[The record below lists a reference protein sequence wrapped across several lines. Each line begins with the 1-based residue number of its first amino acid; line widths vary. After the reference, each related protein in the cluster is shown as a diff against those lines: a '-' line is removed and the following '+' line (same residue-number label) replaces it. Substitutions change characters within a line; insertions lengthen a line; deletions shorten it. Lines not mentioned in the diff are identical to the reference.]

1 MVFFLKF
8 IFLQRIFSKD
18 VLQSPADEIV
28 LHGERENVTIHKMYV
43 KCIILE
49 VLLSHSPK
57 AVDDDEEAEKREST
71 VPPST
76 LNTASAEGPIVVIW
90 FRGPGLNLVEN
101 WHAAKKFD
109 EVHLVSCR
117 STKTYY
123 QELVGEN
130 HKGRHGRVD
139 RPNSIEHS
147 CCAGR

>member
-1 MVFFLKF
+1 MM
-8 IFLQRIFSKD
+8 
-18 VLQSPADEIV
+18 
-28 LHGERENVTIHKMYV
+28 TM
-43 KCIILE
+43 
-49 VLLSHSPK
+49 
-57 AVDDDEEAEKREST
+57 KREST

-123 QELVGEN
+123 QELVGKTI
-130 HKGRHGRVD
+130 KGDMDGSTD
-139 RPNSIEHS
+139 RI
-147 CCAGR
+147 A